1 MDEVSEGE
9 VPVRSVR
16 SLARFWLRG
25 GGGGGGGGLVMVI
38 AVALS
43 LSCRCVGIAK
53 RKAT

>member
-25 GGGGGGGGLVMVI
+25 GGGGGGGLAMVI

-53 RKAT
+53 RKAK

>member
-9 VPVRSVR
+9 VTVRSVH

-25 GGGGGGGGLVMVI
+25 GGGGGGGLAMVI

-43 LSCRCVGIAK
+43 LSCPCVGIAK
-53 RKAT
+53 RKAK

>member
-25 GGGGGGGGLVMVI
+25 GGGGGGGLAMVI

-43 LSCRCVGIAK
+43 LSCGCVGIAK